1 MGFRTYEDTK
11 VNWLLARERAVCI
24 NLGKQNLSQ
33 DRGTTRHNSAHGRY
47 GIVPFLGLFLWA
59 PLLRRLTYK
68 NRVTPVS
75 TLVRGYVYAE
85 VLWWSS
91 YKCHLCTS
99 YELLLLVSGRCQTV
113 GSLMLKRKASHEV
126 KRSLYFVTCWDYVR
140 RAPIPWKTVIS
151 GIGKSS
157 SCSQERDRMLPWAVV
172 NTWLYCVTRIKVIM
186 WHNIH
191 S

>member
-47 GIVPFLGLFLWA
+47 GIVSFLGLFLWA

-75 TLVRGYVYAE
+75 TLIRRYVYAE

-113 GSLMLKRKASHEV
+113 GSLMLKRKASRP
-126 KRSLYFVTCWDYVR
+126 RSQKIIILCNLLGLRKKSTNTAENSYFR
-140 RAPIPWKTVIS
+140 
-151 GIGKSS
+151 
-157 SCSQERDRMLPWAVV
+157 
-172 NTWLYCVTRIKVIM
+172 NTKKFVMFPRKGPDAALSRCQYMAILCYSNKF
-186 WHNIH
+186 
-191 S
+191 SF